1 VIFFQKN
8 QKRTDQD
15 TLVLSL
21 ISKAIEIE
29 QQRWEVKK
37 NLEKQNVKLSELNR
51 LKTELL
57 SRISHELKTPLI
69 SIKGFTELLMTIH
82 KEELSSEI
90 FETLKMI
97 EKGSKRLEKII
108 NVLLKASKL
117 EKNRLDLKIK
127 ENNLSDLVKEIV
139 SEFEGIATMRK
150 HEIIL
155 DIDENILLDFDK
167 NQIKELISNILLNS
181 IKFTPPG
188 GLIDIKTELTNDSV
202 ILSIKDNGI
211 GFTEEEKRQLFTRF
225 GKIERYN
232 QNLDVIIEGA
242 GLGLFISKKLIE
254 LHGGKIWMESKG
266 RNKGSTFFISLPR

>member
-1 VIFFQKN
+1 
-8 QKRTDQD
+8 
-15 TLVLSL
+15 
-21 ISKAIEIE
+21 
-29 QQRWEVKK
+29 
-37 NLEKQNVKLSELNR
+37 
-51 LKTELL
+51 
-57 SRISHELKTPLI
+57 
-69 SIKGFTELLMTIH
+69 
-82 KEELSSEI
+82 
-90 FETLKMI
+90 
-97 EKGSKRLEKII
+97 
-108 NVLLKASKL
+108 
-117 EKNRLDLKIK
+117 LDLKIK
-127 ENNLSDLVKEIV
+127 ENNLSDLVKEIL

-188 GLIDIKTELTNDSV
+188 GLINIRTELTNDSV
-202 ILSIKDNGI
+202 ILSINDNGI